1 MYIYIDV
8 VVANVEATARKYVEK
23 GHFAA
28 IKQKSSITLVIQTIW
43 HTMRCASRVRTFIQ
57 QIECFLRV
65 KIIQLCVTA
74 GVITINSITASLT
87 NQQNNQ

>member
-28 IKQKSSITLVIQTIW
+28 IKQKSSITLVFQTIW
-43 HTMRCASRVRTFIQ
+43 HTVGMCFPCENFHLADRVFSSR
-57 QIECFLRV
+57 
-65 KIIQLCVTA
+65 
-74 GVITINSITASLT
+74 
-87 NQQNNQ
+87 

>member
-8 VVANVEATARKYVEK
+8 VVANVEARARKYVEK

-43 HTMRCASRVRTFIQ
+43 HTMRCASRVRTFI
-57 QIECFLRV
+57 
-65 KIIQLCVTA
+65 
-74 GVITINSITASLT
+74 
-87 NQQNNQ
+87 